1 MMGKSDILENQN
13 NMENQDN
20 MEKNDMIEKRT
31 VIVDGIMTFGKLENG
46 LHTADFQNYET
57 EVEIEPFYGRCK
69 VQVMRDG
76 NAYITELPKQ
86 VRHKP
91 LFRQDDSSLS
101 LGRNGVYYF
110 VFRLPEAEAAK
121 LPEKLVRQANE
132 AAAKMSGMFYH
143 NDR

>member
-1 MMGKSDILENQN
+1 
-13 NMENQDN
+13 MENKKVVK
-20 MEKNDMIEKRT
+20 MRT
-31 VIVDGIMTFGKLENG
+31 VIVDGMMTFGKLENG

-57 EVEIEPFYGRCK
+57 NVETEPFCGRCK
-69 VQVMRDG
+69 VQVMRNG
-76 NAYITELPKQ
+76 NSYITELPKQ

-110 VFRLPEAEAAK
+110 VFRLPEAEVAE

-132 AAAKMSGMFYH
+132 AAAKMSGLFYH
-143 NDR
+143 KDL